1 MTGQQ
6 VFDITQF
13 IDTRKMSWFNAK
25 IVIFCFFIILFDG
38 YDIGAVAYA
47 GPSLVKEW
55 GITSMAELGTAF
67 SAGLFG
73 ILFGS
78 IIFGWVGDRY
88 GRNKAI
94 IGSLLTM
101 GIFSLAT
108 MATASLP
115 SLIAM
120 RFLTGV
126 GLGGLLP
133 NSIALNAEF
142 APKRFRATMIIV
154 SFSGITLGG
163 AVPGPIAAWLVPHF
177 GWQVLFL
184 VGGAAPILLAVLAAF
199 GLAESIK
206 YLVVKTNRR
215 DAIIKLLREMDPR
228 LSFGADT
235 RFIVAQETVYQKFRP
250 QQLFAD
256 GLHFITPLLWLLF
269 ICTLMT
275 FFFVN
280 SWLPLV
286 LTSAH
291 ISLAHAALATSVF
304 QAAGTIGGLTLCRPI
319 DKYGFVPLTIVY
331 IAALI
336 VTPLIGYAA
345 HIEWLMMI
353 VVFFS
358 GFTLFSLQF
367 GINAVSGMIYATSI
381 RSNGSGWAFG
391 VGRFGAVAGPIL
403 AGILLGMHMSI
414 EHLFLF
420 LAIPMAIAT
429 VASFVMQRLYYVR
442 FQGAGLGRRDA
453 MDEAAV
459 AGGDD

>member
-1 MTGQQ
+1 MASQQ

-13 IDTRKMSWFNAK
+13 IDSRKMNWFNAK
-25 IVIFCFFIILFDG
+25 IVIFCFFVVLFDG
-38 YDIGAVAYA
+38 YDIGSVAYA
-47 GPSLVKEW
+47 GPSLVKAW
-55 GITSMAELGTAF
+55 GITSMAALGTAF

-94 IGSLLTM
+94 VYSLLFM

-108 MATASLP
+108 MATTSL
-115 SLIAM
+115 SGLITM

-133 NSIALNAEF
+133 NPIALNAEF
-142 APKRFRATMIIV
+142 APKRFRATMIII

-177 GWQVLFL
+177 GWEVLFF
-184 VGGAAPILLAVLAAF
+184 VGGAAPILLAALAAIW
-199 GLAESIK
+199 LPESIK
-206 YLVVKTNRR
+206 HLVVKTNRR
-215 DAIIKLLREMDPR
+215 DAVIKTLREMDPQ
-228 LSFGADT
+228 LSFDANT
-235 RFIVAQETVYQKFRP
+235 KFVVAQEKVYQSFRP

-269 ICTLMT
+269 ICTLMS

-280 SWLPLV
+280 SWLPIV

-291 ISLAHAALATSVF
+291 IPVSHAALATSVF

-319 DKYGFVPLTIVY
+319 DKWGFVPLTIVY
-331 IAALI
+331 VFALI

-345 HIEWLMMI
+345 HVEWVLMI
-353 VVFFS
+353 VVFCS
-358 GFTLFSLQF
+358 GFALFSLQF

-391 VGRFGAVAGPIL
+391 VGRAGAVAGPIL
-403 AGILLGMHMSI
+403 AGVLLGMHMSI

-420 LAIPMAIAT
+420 LTIPLVIAT
-429 VASFVMQRLYYVR
+429 IGSMVLARLYYVR

-453 MDEAAV
+453 MDEAAM
-459 AGGDD
+459 AGGD

>member
-1 MTGQQ
+1 MAAEQR

-25 IVIFCFFIILFDG
+25 IVIFCFFVVLFDG
-38 YDIGAVAYA
+38 YDIGAVSYA

-55 GITSMAELGTAF
+55 GITNMAALGTAF

-78 IIFGWVGDRY
+78 LLFGWMGDRY

-94 IGSLLTM
+94 VGSLLVM
-101 GIFSLAT
+101 GLFSLAT
-108 MATASLP
+108 MAVGSL
-115 SLIAM
+115 SQLIAM
-120 RFLTGV
+120 RFLTGL

-133 NSIALNAEF
+133 NPIALNAEF

-163 AVPGPIAAWLVPHF
+163 AVPGPVAAWLVPQY
-177 GWQVLFL
+177 GWQILFL
-184 VGGAAPILLAVLAAF
+184 IGGVAPILLAFLA
-199 GLAESIK
+199 LIWLPESIK
-206 YLVVKTNRR
+206 YLVVKTERR
-215 DAIIKLLREMDPR
+215 EAVIRTLQQMDR
-228 LSFGADT
+228 SLTFEATT
-235 RFIVAQETVYQKFRP
+235 RFVVADERVYEGFRP

-280 SWLPLV
+280 SWLPIV

-291 ISLAHAALATSVF
+291 ISVGHAALATSVF

-319 DKYGFVPLTIVY
+319 DKLGFIPLSIVY
-331 IAALI
+331 LFALI
-336 VTPLIGYAA
+336 VTPLIGFAA
-345 HIEWLMMI
+345 QAEWLLMV

-358 GFTLFSLQF
+358 GFALFSLQF
-367 GINAVSGMIYATSI
+367 GINAISAMIYPTSI

-391 VGRFGAVAGPIL
+391 VGRFGAIAGPIV
-403 AGILLGMHMSI
+403 AGVLLGMHLSI
-414 EHLFLF
+414 EALFLF
-420 LAIPMAIAT
+420 LAVPLVIAT
-429 VASFVMQRLYYVR
+429 IASVILARLYYVR
-442 FQGAGLGRRDA
+442 FQGVGLDRRETMDA
-453 MDEAAV
+453 AM
-459 AGGDD
+459 AGGH